1 MSFAEHTKPGYR
13 SGFVAI
19 VGPANAGKSTLL
31 NAVLGKKVSI
41 VTSKP
46 HTTRT
51 RVLGVKTRDDGQL
64 IFLDTPGFVRRSDSG
79 ELARYINATISDVVS
94 GVDLTMLVL
103 DSSRLRGR
111 EGELKGI
118 ARAIEERGIPMPRVI
133 ALNKVDLIEKDL
145 LLPIIAECHRTFAQD
160 GRTID
165 ILPVSARRKEG
176 LVELERLLVSLL
188 PEGPELFPSDTLTDQ
203 TEATIAAEIV
213 REKLFLELREE
224 LPYSVAVLVE
234 GFHEDGKLLRI
245 NAVIL
250 VERQS
255 QKSIVVGAR
264 GSKLKAIGSAARLE
278 LEKLFNTHIYLEL
291 FVRVEPDWTR
301 TKRGISRAGYGDLN
315 SRSR

>member
-1 MSFAEHTKPGYR
+1 MSFVAQTKPGYR

-31 NAVLGKKVSI
+31 NAVLGEKVSI

-79 ELARYINATISDVVS
+79 ELARFINSTISEVVS

-118 ARAIEERGIPMPRVI
+118 ARAVEERGIPAPRVI
-133 ALNKVDLIEKDL
+133 VLNKLDLIEKDL
-145 LLPIIAECHRTFAQD
+145 LLPIIAECHRTFATD
-160 GRTID
+160 GQTID

-176 LVELERLLVSLL
+176 LVELESLLVSLL
-188 PEGPELFPSDTLTDQ
+188 PEGPELFPADTLTDQ

-234 GFHEDGKLLRI
+234 GFREEGQLLRI

-264 GSKLKAIGSAARLE
+264 GTKLKAIGTAARLE

-301 TKRGISRAGYGDLN
+301 TKRGIARAGYGDN
-315 SRSR
+315 SRAR